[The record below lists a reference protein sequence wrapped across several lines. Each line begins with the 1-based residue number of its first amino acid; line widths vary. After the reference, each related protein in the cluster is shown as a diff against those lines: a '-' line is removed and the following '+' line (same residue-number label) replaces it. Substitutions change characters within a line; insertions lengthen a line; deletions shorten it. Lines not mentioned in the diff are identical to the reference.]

1 MNHIY
6 HPDDTQKFV
15 VFLAIGIAISILILG
30 LRLFTPFFYPI
41 VWAIV
46 LTLFCYPVFKPLKQT
61 LTGLKVLKGNE
72 SIASLCMCIL
82 IISFIII
89 PVFALLGVLTNEF
102 LRVYDEFQ
110 TALSSKGAGIIP
122 DLSAY
127 PLLNKL
133 LVKLM
138 SMFNIHND
146 SSLEQFI
153 ADIIKRFSDFFISQ
167 GTAVFK
173 NIITIIFDGLLMLV
187 VLFYLFRD
195 GERFLDTFKG
205 ILPFHDIEIER
216 FFKII
221 SDVLYATLYGNILT
235 ALIQAGLG
243 VFILWILAFS
253 APLLWGIVM
262 GIATFIPII
271 GTALVWVPATA
282 YLFITGA
289 YIKGATLLVFSVL
302 LISQIDYFL
311 RPYLISGKTH
321 LHSLFLFFSI
331 LGGLSVFGLL
341 GIILGPI
348 IIALCVSILEIYR
361 LNYLGP
367 PSHAKRH

>member
-1 MNHIY
+1 MNHRY

-15 VFLAIGIAISILILG
+15 VFLAIGIALSILILG

-41 VWAIV
+41 TWAIV
-46 LTLFCYPVFKPLKQT
+46 LTLFFYPVFQQINHI
-61 LTGLKVLKGNE
+61 LKGKKGI
-72 SIASLCMCIL
+72 SALCICLL

-89 PVFALLGVLTNEF
+89 PVFVLLGSLTNEV
-102 LRVYDEFQ
+102 LRVYGEFQ
-110 TALSSKGAGIIP
+110 TAVTSKRPGLIP
-122 DLSAY
+122 DLRAY

-133 LVKLM
+133 LSNLM
-138 SMFNIHND
+138 FMFNIHND
-146 SSLEQFI
+146 ISLEQLI
-153 ADIIKRFSDFFISQ
+153 VDITKRFSESFISQ
-167 GTAVFK
+167 GTVVFK
-173 NIITIIFDGLLMLV
+173 NIITVIFEGLLMLV

-195 GERFLDTFKG
+195 GEKFLDTFKG
-205 ILPFHDIEIER
+205 ILPFHDMEIER

-243 VFILWILAFS
+243 VFILWVLDFS

-289 YIKGATLLVFSVL
+289 YIKGITLLVFSVL

-341 GIILGPI
+341 GLILGPI
-348 IIALCVSILEIYR
+348 IIALCVSILEIYK
-361 LNYLGP
+361 LNYLGS
-367 PSHAKRH
+367 PSHVKGH

>member
-1 MNHIY
+1 MNRKY
-6 HPDDTQKFV
+6 NADDTQKFV
-15 VFLAIGIAISILILG
+15 VFLAIGIAISILVLG
-30 LRLFTPFFYPI
+30 LRLFMPFFYPI
-41 VWAIV
+41 IWAIV
-46 LTLFCYPVFKPLKQT
+46 LALFCYPVFRPLKRT
-61 LTGLKVLKGNE
+61 LTGFKWLRGNE
-72 SIASLCMCIL
+72 SIASLFMCIL

-110 TALSSKGAGIIP
+110 AAISTKEGIMP

-127 PLLNKL
+127 PLLGKF

-138 SMFNIHND
+138 SIFNIHTD
-146 SSLEQFI
+146 SSPEQFMS
-153 ADIIKRFSDFFISQ
+153 DIIKRFSDFFISQ

-173 NIITIIFDGLLMLV
+173 NIVTIIFDSLLMLV

-195 GERFLDTFKG
+195 GERFLDTFKS

-262 GIATFIPII
+262 GIATFIPIV
-271 GTALVWVPATA
+271 GTALVWVPATI
-282 YLFITGA
+282 YLFMTGA
-289 YIKGATLLVFSVL
+289 YIKGATLLVFSIL

-341 GIILGPI
+341 GLILGPI

-367 PSHAKRH
+367 PSHTKGH